1 MPIITMCAPIA
12 RARSS
17 ASLRLARS
25 SASSSAA
32 AVPASAVGRTLISML
47 NWPISVWKTSS
58 AIAAST
64 SALRIAGSCWA
75 STRLNSISSAGQRPL
90 EVELRLAEH
99 PGEHVQAAPQLL
111 PVAQPVLAGERPG
124 LDLFAH
130 AGRLPSV
137 PPVRSGW
144 HRTGRATAERVA
156 PCPGPRCRGAVRV
169 RVTAGRRKG
178 NDVKVTD
185 SWYSE
190 RLEQPIGLARWGHY
204 GTPVL
209 VFPTAGG
216 DAEEIERNGL
226 VGACWPL
233 IESGRVKLYSCDSVA
248 GQAMVAKAGSPE
260 YRMWLFNQFH
270 HCRPA
275 RGRAGDPG
283 RHGRRRR
290 RRSSRPA
297 RRSGRSTRS
306 RCSAGS
312 RTCSAP
318 PSA

>member
-1 MPIITMCAPIA
+1 MPIMTMCAPIA

-17 ASLRLARS
+17 ASLRLSRS

-32 AVPASAVGRTLISML
+32 AVPASARRTHVHLDVELAHLGLEDLVGDRGEDLL
-47 NWPISVWKTSS
+47 V
-58 AIAAST
+58 AHRRV
-64 SALRIAGSCWA
+64 LLGVDEVE
-75 STRLNSISSAGQRPL
+75 LDLDAGQRPL
-90 EVELRLAEH
+90 EVELRLVEH
-99 PGEHVQAAPQLL
+99 PAEHVQAAPQLL
-111 PVAQPVLAGERPG
+111 PVAQPVPAGERPG

-130 AGRLPSV
+130 AGRLPSSV
-137 PPVRSGW
+137 LCGQVGTEPAGRQP
-144 HRTGRATAERVA
+144 GRAAASRR
-156 PCPGPRCRGAVRV
+156 PCQGD
-169 RVTAGRRKG
+169 
-178 NDVKVTD
+178 DVKVTD

-233 IESGRVKLYSCDSVA
+233 IESGRIKLYSCDSVA
-248 GQAMVAKAGSPE
+248 GPGDGRQGRLAGVPDVAVQPVPPLPSGT
-260 YRMWLFNQFH
+260 
-270 HCRPA
+270 
-275 RGRAGDPG
+275 
-283 RHGRRRR
+283 
-290 RRSSRPA
+290 RSSR
-297 RRSGRSTRS
+297 RSGPTLGGARDADPRGRRLDRGVQRRW